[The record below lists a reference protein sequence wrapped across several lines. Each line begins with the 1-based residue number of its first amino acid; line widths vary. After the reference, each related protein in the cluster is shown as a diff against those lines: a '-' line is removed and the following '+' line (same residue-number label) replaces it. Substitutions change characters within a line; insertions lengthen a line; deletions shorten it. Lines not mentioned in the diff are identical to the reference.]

1 MIVEEIPDRD
11 RATLEIAYVPPFVEL
26 GLSVELVN
34 NSKNHKEADWNEC
47 DHNEKHNENSKEEV
61 WGGRILIAEHFENL
75 LKKVEVPP
83 NLIVDWTDCP
93 PQFSELIQN
102 PNFFF

>member
-61 WGGRILIAEHFENL
+61 
-75 LKKVEVPP
+75 
-83 NLIVDWTDCP
+83 
-93 PQFSELIQN
+93 
-102 PNFFF
+102 